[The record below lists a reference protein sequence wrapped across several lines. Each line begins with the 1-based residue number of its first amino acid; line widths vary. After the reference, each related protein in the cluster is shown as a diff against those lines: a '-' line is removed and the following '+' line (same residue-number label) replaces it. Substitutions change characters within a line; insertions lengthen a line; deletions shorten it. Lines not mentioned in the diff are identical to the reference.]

1 MTMTM
6 VRVAITVVVTEV
18 GVEAMACLGQG
29 METRVVVMGEVEV
42 EATEAV
48 MEDMEVVEITVTL
61 GIMEGS
67 SPIMGP

>member
-1 MTMTM
+1 M